1 MGLSEREADDTAW
14 WRTAV
19 VYQIYPR
26 SFSDSDGDGIG
37 DLPGIMARLDAVAAL
52 GADAVWLSPF
62 YPSPQVDGGYDISDY
77 CGVDPLLGTLEDFDR
92 LIARAHT
99 LGLRVVVDVVPN
111 HTSSTHPWFV
121 AALAAGRGSPERER
135 YIFRDEPTDWVSVF
149 GGSAWTQV
157 PDGQWY
163 LHLFDSSQ
171 PDLSWTSP
179 EVVADFDQV
188 LRFWLD
194 RGVDG
199 FRIDVGHGLVKDPTF
214 PSFPGSPL
222 ATGAKQQAPYWD
234 QEGVHDLHRRWRSVA
249 DSYADRPRMLCG
261 EVNVGLERAVR
272 YVRPDE
278 LHQVFNWP
286 FLVTHW
292 DPVAL
297 REVVDASIS
306 AYGGVG
312 AAPTW
317 VLGNHD
323 TLRVASRFGYPV
335 GEAPRRVGPR
345 SVQPDAA
352 LGRRRARAAALL
364 MLALPGSAY
373 VYQGDELGLGEHTML
388 ADDDR
393 QDPAFARTDGVDLG
407 RDGCRIPLPWEAD
420 EPNLGFGT
428 GRPWLPQP
436 EAYVALA
443 RDLQRADPTSV
454 LSLWTA
460 ALRLRR
466 ALDLGAGELRWLSD
480 AAADV
485 LALDRGSVRVTANL
499 GAADLELPPDAEVL
513 LSSDPG
519 AGRNVPPDTTVWW
532 R

>member
-1 MGLSEREADDTAW
+1 M
-14 WRTAV
+14 
-19 VYQIYPR
+19 VYQVYPR
-26 SFSDSDGDGIG
+26 SFADSDGDGVG
-37 DLPGIMARLDAVAAL
+37 DLPGITAHLDEVAAL
-52 GADAVWLSPF
+52 GVDAVWLSPF
-62 YPSPQVDGGYDISDY
+62 YPSPQVDGGYDISDL
-77 CGVDPLLGTLEDFDR
+77 CGVDPLFGTLADLDA
-92 LIARAHT
+92 LLARAHA

-111 HTSSTHPWFV
+111 HTSSAHPWFA
-121 AALAAGRGSPERER
+121 AALAAPPGSPERDR
-135 YIFRDEPTDWVSVF
+135 YHFRDEPTDWVSVF

-163 LHLFDSSQ
+163 LHLFDSAQ
-171 PDLSWTSP
+171 PDLNWESAR
-179 EVVADFDQV
+179 VRADFDEV

-222 ATGAKQQAPYWD
+222 ASGAKQQAPYWD
-234 QEGVHDLHRRWRSVA
+234 QDGVHDLHRHWRSLA
-249 DSYADRPRMLCG
+249 DSYTDRARMLCG
-261 EVNVGLERAVR
+261 EVNVGVDRAVR

-297 REVVDASIS
+297 RAVVDESIA

-323 TLRVASRFGYPV
+323 TLRVATRFGYPP

-345 SVQPDAA
+345 SVQQPDVASG
-352 LGRRRARAAALL
+352 LRRARAAALL

-373 VYQGDELGLGEHTML
+373 VYQGDELGLGEHTTL
-388 ADDDR
+388 ADADR
-393 QDPAFARTDGVDLG
+393 QDPAFARTGGEDLG
-407 RDGCRIPLPWEAD
+407 RDGCRVPLPWRAD
-420 EPNLGFGT
+420 APNLGFGD
-428 GRPWLPQP
+428 GSPWLPQP
-436 EAYVALA
+436 AAYAGLA
-443 RDLQRADPTSV
+443 RDRQAEDPAST
-454 LSLWTA
+454 LSLYRA
-460 ALRLRR
+460 ALGLRR
-466 ALDLGAGELRWLSD
+466 DLGLGSGELAWRSD
-480 AAADV
+480 PGADA
-485 LALDRGSVRVTANL
+485 LAFDRGPVHVTANL
-499 GAADLELPPDAEVL
+499 GTTVVALPPDAEVL

-519 AGRNVPPDTTVWW
+519 SGRDVPPDTTVWW